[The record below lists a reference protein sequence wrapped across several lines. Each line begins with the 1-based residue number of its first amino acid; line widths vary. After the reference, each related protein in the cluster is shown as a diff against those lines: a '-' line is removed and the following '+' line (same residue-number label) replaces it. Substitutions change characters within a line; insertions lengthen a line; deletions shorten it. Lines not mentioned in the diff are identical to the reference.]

1 MLSLN
6 PEAIDL
12 STLRQFWTGAPCR
25 LDDASLDRIRA
36 SAAAVERIVA
46 SGETVYGVNTGFG
59 LLANTRIPPE
69 RLAELQRNLILSHSC
84 GLGDIL
90 PRHVV
95 RLMIVL
101 KLLGLGRGYSGV
113 RPLVIDALQALLD
126 RDAMPLIPAQGSVGV
141 SGDLAPLAH
150 LIAALL
156 GEGRIDVAGNVLP
169 AKDALKKLGMAPL
182 ELGPKEGLAL
192 INGTQASTAIALDA
206 LFTAERVFSAALGAG
221 ALSVDALKGS
231 VKPFDPRISAVR
243 GQPGQIR
250 VAAEIRALLEGSEIL
265 ASHGRCGKVQDPYSF
280 RCQPQVMGAALDL
293 LVNAGRTLTIEA
305 GAVTDNPIVFEDDD
319 TAISGGNFHA
329 QPVAFAA
336 DTISMA
342 MCEVGSLSERRTAV
356 LIDPKMSGL
365 PAFLVDDGGVNSGLM
380 IPQVTQAA
388 LVAENRSLA
397 FPASVGSVPTSAGNE
412 DHVSM
417 APIAARKAAQ
427 IAKNVAGII
436 AVELIAAAQGV
447 DYHAPLETS
456 EKLQS
461 LHGKVRSLSPRL
473 ESDRYWADE
482 TAAPQAGVNYGRM
495 GSPAL
500 FGGQLTNRR
509 PRLLVH
515 RRPPSPQAWACK
527 TSSPTWRDVAVARR
541 LRLGTKARPRKRP

>member
-1 MLSLN
+1 MTLTLDPIS
-6 PEAIDL
+6 IDL
-12 STLRQFWTGAPCR
+12 ATLRQLWQGAPAK
-25 LDDASLDRIRA
+25 LDAASLDRIRA
-36 SAAAVERIVA
+36 SAASVERIVA
-46 SGETVYGVNTGFG
+46 SGETVYGINTGFG

-69 RLAELQRNLILSHSC
+69 RLAELQKNLILSHSC
-84 GLGDIL
+84 GLGDAL

-113 RPLVIDALQALLD
+113 RPLVIDALQGLLGQ
-126 RDAMPLIPAQGSVGV
+126 DAMPLIPAQGSVGA

-150 LIAALL
+150 LIAAMM
-156 GEGRIDVAGNVLP
+156 GEGRIDLKGEILP
-169 AKDALKKLGMAPL
+169 AREALEKLGLKPL

-206 LFTAERVFSAALGAG
+206 LFMAERVFGAALAAG

-250 VAAEIRALLEGSEIL
+250 VAAELRTLLDGSAIVD
-265 ASHGRCGKVQDPYSF
+265 SHFRCGRVQDPYSF

-293 LVNAGRTLTIEA
+293 LTNAARTLTIEA
-305 GAVTDNPIVFEDDD
+305 GAVTDNPIVFEDEDI
-319 TAISGGNFHA
+319 AISGGNFHA
-329 QPVAFAA
+329 QPIAFAA
-336 DTISMA
+336 DTIAMA
-342 MCEVGSLSERRTAV
+342 LCEVGSLSERRTAV

-365 PAFLVDDGGVNSGLM
+365 PAFLTDDGGVNSGLM

-397 FPASVGSVPTSAGNE
+397 FPSSVDSVPTSAGQE

-417 APIAARKAAQ
+417 APISARKAAT
-427 IAKNVAGII
+427 IAKNAAGIV

-447 DYHAPLETS
+447 DYHAPLRTS
-456 EKLQS
+456 AKLQVV
-461 LHGKVRSLSPRL
+461 HAKVRAISPRL

-482 TAAPQAGVNYGRM
+482 MAALQAAVLAGVM
-495 GSPAL
+495 GGPKL
-500 FGGQLTNRR
+500 
-509 PRLLVH
+509 
-515 RRPPSPQAWACK
+515 
-527 TSSPTWRDVAVARR
+527 D
-541 LRLGTKARPRKRP
+541 

>member
-1 MLSLN
+1 MISLN

-12 STLRQFWTGAPCR
+12 ATLRQLWQGTPCK
-25 LDDASLDRIRA
+25 LDEASHGRIRA
-36 SAAAVERIVA
+36 AAASVERIVA
-46 SGETVYGVNTGFG
+46 GGETVYGVNTGFG

-84 GLGDIL
+84 GLGDML
-90 PRHVV
+90 PRTVV

-113 RPLVIDALQALLD
+113 RPVVIEALQGLLD
-126 RDAMPLIPAQGSVGV
+126 KDAMPLIPAQGSVGA

-156 GEGRIDVAGNVLP
+156 GEGRIDIAGEILS
-169 AKDALKKLGMAPL
+169 AREALARLGMGPL

-206 LFTAERVFSAALGAG
+206 LFMAERVFGAALGAG

-231 VKPFDPRISAVR
+231 IKPFDPRISATR

-250 VAAEIRALLEGSEIL
+250 VAAEIRNLLEGSEIL

-280 RCQPQVMGAALDL
+280 RCQPQVMGASLDL
-293 LVNAGRTLTIEA
+293 LANAARTLTIEA
-305 GAVTDNPIVFEDDD
+305 GAVTDNPIVFEDEDA
-319 TAISGGNFHA
+319 AISGGNFHA

-336 DTISMA
+336 DTIAMA

-365 PAFLVDDGGVNSGLM
+365 PAFLTDDGGVNSGLM

-397 FPASVGSVPTSAGNE
+397 FPASVDSVPTSAGQE

-427 IAKNVAGII
+427 IARNVAGII

-447 DYHAPLETS
+447 DYHAPLSTS
-456 EKLQS
+456 SKLQG
-461 LHGKVRSLSPRL
+461 LQAKVRVLSPRL

-482 TAAPQAGVNYGRM
+482 MAALQAAVLAGEATQLPQ
-495 GSPAL
+495 
-500 FGGQLTNRR
+500 
-509 PRLLVH
+509 LL
-515 RRPPSPQAWACK
+515 
-527 TSSPTWRDVAVARR
+527 
-541 LRLGTKARPRKRP
+541 G